1 MIPRSENHDDVTREP
16 DRLDRMTHHALH
28 IPAESRSALRFQ
40 IDEGNEEKRC
50 DERRGDV
57 QDQSRQKPML
67 PEKPK
72 RDYGSGGIRSEF
84 QRMDLVIQNSLAK
97 LHFSLR

>member
-1 MIPRSENHDDVTREP
+1 MIPRSENHGDVTREP

-40 IDEGNEEKRC
+40 IDKGDEEKRC
-50 DERRGDV
+50 DEWRGDV

-72 RDYGSGGIRSEF
+72 RNDGSGGIRAEF
-84 QRMDLVIQNSLAK
+84 QRMDLMV
-97 LHFSLR
+97 